1 MAYTI
6 EQNGRTCRITMN
18 GDLVASGV
26 AELKSAIKDQLQAG
40 TDEVIFDLAT
50 TTQLDSS
57 GIGLLIATSNSMAR
71 QQGRVRLVNASPDIL
86 QLLQSMRLAARLNA
100 SGGAN

>member
-6 EQNGRTCRITMN
+6 EQNGRTCRIIMN

-26 AELKSAIKDQLQAG
+26 DELKSAIKGQLQAG
-40 TDEVIFDLAT
+40 TDEVIFDLGT
-50 TTQLDSS
+50 TTQLDST

-100 SGGAN
+100 SGRAN